1 MDEIKPQIIDLYMEG
16 ELKRI
21 AAIYW
26 KKTTRLKCRP
36 SVEIQNEMQED
47 KEIFHVL
54 HKEGK
59 KWRKEKKEKKVEK

>member
-16 ELKRI
+16 ALKRI

-26 KKTTRLKCRP
+26 KKTARLKCRP
-36 SVEIQNEMQED
+36 SDEIQNEMQED

-59 KWRKEKKEKKVEK
+59 KWRKEKKEKKVKK